1 MFVRG
6 VAILKKIYL
15 FVVVVVVVVD
25 DDVDVDVL
33 WGACCGGGFL
43 FLQETEKLRTR
54 TRKNVFWKD
63 CSLG

>member
-1 MFVRG
+1 M
-6 VAILKKIYL
+6 
-15 FVVVVVVVVD
+15 FVVVVVVVDD